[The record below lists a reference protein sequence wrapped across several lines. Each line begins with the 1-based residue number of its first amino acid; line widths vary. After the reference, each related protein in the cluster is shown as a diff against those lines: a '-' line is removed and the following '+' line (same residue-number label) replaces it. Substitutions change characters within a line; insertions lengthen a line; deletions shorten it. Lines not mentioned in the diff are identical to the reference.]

1 MTVPVPVEFT
11 SPVMAELS
19 WAVAPIAIEP
29 ADSVVAIVGD
39 VLFTISCS
47 LFVAVHGLVAP
58 LLLASPL

>member
-1 MTVPVPVEFT
+1 MV
-11 SPVMAELS
+11 ELS